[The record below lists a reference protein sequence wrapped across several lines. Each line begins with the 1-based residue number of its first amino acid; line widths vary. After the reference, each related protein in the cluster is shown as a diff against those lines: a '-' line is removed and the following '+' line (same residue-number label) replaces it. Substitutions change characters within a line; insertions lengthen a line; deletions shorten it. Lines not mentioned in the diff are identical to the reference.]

1 MSSVKSIQNFQSV
14 PFNRID
20 ANYSENLRQTYEGI
34 ESLAQSILAQGQ
46 IDPIGAY
53 KEGDKYIVVYGY
65 RRYTAIQSLIK
76 NGDLPTDFP
85 VKIQKIDKPNRENH
99 ILLNINT
106 NSGMAFSAMELANA
120 FKELSECGYTQ
131 AVIAE
136 KTGYSQ
142 PEVSNYLKLH
152 TMPED
157 IQAAVQN
164 GDIAFNTAI
173 AAHRSGRMDELINIV
188 NQPSVEIVEGTD
200 GEPTTVKANKKVKAT
215 IREFTKDDTKGEN
228 VNPVNLVKSVL
239 AKIKKGDYPNHDPQ
253 ALQCLI
259 DLIIDKC
266 GTEADVLTLLGV

>member
-65 RRYTAIQSLIK
+65 RRYTAIQSLIN

-106 NSGMAFSAMELANA
+106 NSGMAFSAIELANA

-131 AVIAE
+131 AAIAE

-173 AAHRSGRMDELINIV
+173 AAHRSGRMGELINIV

-200 GEPTTVKANKKVKAT
+200 GEPTTVKANKKAT
-215 IREFTKDDTKGEN
+215 IREFTKSDKEGEN
-228 VNPVNLVKSVL
+228 TNPIKLIKS
-239 AKIKKGDYPNHDPQ
+239 IIREIEKGDYPNHDKEI
-253 ALQCLI
+253 LQILN
-259 DLIIDKC
+259 DLVDGM
-266 GTEADVLTLLGV
+266 GTKDDVLRLLGV

>member
-188 NQPSVEIVEGTD
+188 NQPSVEIVDGTD
-200 GEPTTVKANKKVKAT
+200 GEPTTVKANKKAT
-215 IREFTKDDTKGEN
+215 IREFTKSDKEGEN
-228 VNPVNLVKSVL
+228 TNPIKLIKS
-239 AKIKKGDYPNHDPQ
+239 IIREIEKGDYPNHDKEI
-253 ALQCLI
+253 LQILK
-259 DLIIDKC
+259 DLVGWM
-266 GTEADVLTLLGV
+266 GTKDDVLRLLGV